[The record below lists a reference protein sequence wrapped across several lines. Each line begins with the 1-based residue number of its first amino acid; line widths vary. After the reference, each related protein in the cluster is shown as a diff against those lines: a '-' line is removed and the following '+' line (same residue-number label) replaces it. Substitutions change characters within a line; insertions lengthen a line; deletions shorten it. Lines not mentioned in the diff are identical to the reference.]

1 MPELPPSVWAAA
13 LVTIYLAVL
22 FLSGRRVY
30 NALPPIRESGDRKDL
45 PDCMVVIPA
54 RNEEMQIGRAVRSL
68 PHDTVI
74 VVDDHSTDRTAQE
87 ARDAGAGVLPA
98 PELPR
103 KGLGRANACAFG
115 AAALTSR
122 WVLFTDAD
130 TWFEAGFLHSAVAYA
145 EAHGLSLLSI
155 YLDPESRGIAEQT
168 LVPYA
173 RALTFA
179 GFGMT
184 RDRRGLFRGQ
194 CLLVQRE
201 AYIFIGG
208 YNAVVTQIADDIKLI
223 MAAERHRMKI
233 GIARAPGLG
242 HVRLYQG
249 YRGIQSGLRRF
260 AFRFMAVKPG
270 IGVTILMTGF
280 GATLWLPILVWLL
293 NDRQSLAAGLFAWV
307 PTLVLAAWY
316 PGRIKA
322 VMAPIAAY
330 WILPAL
336 AGSFVAA
343 FFGRS
348 VEWKGRKVR
357 AVS

>member
-1 MPELPPSVWAAA
+1 MLEIDPSLWAAGA
-13 LVTIYLAVL
+13 LTLALAVL
-22 FLSGRRVY
+22 FALGRFRH
-30 NALPPIRESGDRKDL
+30 NSLPAIPGIGPPGSL

-54 RNEEMQIGRAVRSL
+54 RNEEAQIGRAVRSL

-74 VVDDHSTDRTAQE
+74 VVDDHSTDQTATI
-87 ARDAGAGVLPA
+87 AREAGAGVLSA

-103 KGLGRANACAFG
+103 KGLGKANACAFG
-115 AAALTSR
+115 ARALTSR

-130 TWFEAGFLHSAVAYA
+130 TWFEANFLHSAVAYA
-145 EAHGLSLLSI
+145 EANSLSLLSI
-155 YLDPESRGIAEQT
+155 YLDPECRGFAEQT
-168 LVPYA
+168 LVPYT

-208 YNAVVTQIADDIKLI
+208 HEAVLTHMAEDVRLTV
-223 MAAERHRMKI
+223 AAERHRLKI

-249 YRGIQSGLRRF
+249 YRGIRNGIKRF
-260 AFRFMAVKPG
+260 GFRFMAVKSG
-270 IGVTILMTGF
+270 IGIMALVAGF
-280 GATLWLPILVWLL
+280 SATLWLPVLVWLL
-293 NDRQSLAAGLFAWV
+293 GDRQWLAAGLFACV
-307 PTLVLAAWY
+307 PTVVLAAWY
-316 PGRIKA
+316 PARSKA
-322 VMAPIAAY
+322 VLAPLALY

-336 AGSFVAA
+336 MSSFIAA
-343 FFGRS
+343 FFGRT